1 MIAFCVSCLMFALRH
16 NIFNLATRFR
26 SKENI
31 YLLAY
36 LVIPFTCIFPQDA
49 IANATRNCSL
59 LHRFTKHIF
68 FFILFRTLPPIVNV
82 SQISC
87 SVSSSWRFR
96 GDFAWE
102 NFAADIFIYVHCC
115 KWACLKTQWASLNFA
130 SWWNWKTDLVDLA
143 KTGYREEAMG
153 SEAIAWY
160 RAQCSLNKFVVE
172 LQCSLKKCIVKPHCL
187 LNRYVVVP
195 HCVIV
200 PMDIKCIRIL
210 AGGVIDIM
218 DIKCIRM
225 LAGGVKDTMGMKVY
239 P

>member
-26 SKENI
+26 PKENI

-87 SVSSSWRFR
+87 SVSSSGRFR
-96 GDFAWE
+96 ADFAWE
-102 NFAADIFIYVHCC
+102 NIAADIFIYVHCC
-115 KWACLKTQWASLNFA
+115 TWACLKTQWASFNFT
-130 SWWNWKTDLVDLA
+130 SWWKWKTDLVDLA
-143 KTGYREEAMG
+143 ETGYREEGMG
-153 SEAIAWY
+153 SEATAWY

-172 LQCSLKKCIVKPHCL
+172 LQCSLKKMHCQTTL
-187 LNRYVVVP
+187 FAEQ
-195 HCVIV
+195 
-200 PMDIKCIRIL
+200 IRCSTTL
-210 AGGVIDIM
+210 CYSTHGH
-218 DIKCIRM
+218 
-225 LAGGVKDTMGMKVY
+225 KVY
-239 P
+239 SYFGRRCYRHHGHKVYTYVGRRC

>member
-26 SKENI
+26 PKENI

-87 SVSSSWRFR
+87 SVSSSGRFR
-96 GDFAWE
+96 ADFAWE
-102 NFAADIFIYVHCC
+102 NIAADIFIYVHCC
-115 KWACLKTQWASLNFA
+115 TWACLKTQWASFNFA
-130 SWWNWKTDLVDLA
+130 SWWKWKTDLVDLA
-143 KTGYREEAMG
+143 ETGYREEGMG
-153 SEAIAWY
+153 SEATAWY

-172 LQCSLKKCIVKPHCL
+172 LQCSLKKMHCQTTL
-187 LNRYVVVP
+187 FAEQ
-195 HCVIV
+195 
-200 PMDIKCIRIL
+200 IRCSTTL
-210 AGGVIDIM
+210 CYSTHGH
-218 DIKCIRM
+218 
-225 LAGGVKDTMGMKVY
+225 KVY
-239 P
+239 SYFGRRCYRHHGHKVYTYVGRRC